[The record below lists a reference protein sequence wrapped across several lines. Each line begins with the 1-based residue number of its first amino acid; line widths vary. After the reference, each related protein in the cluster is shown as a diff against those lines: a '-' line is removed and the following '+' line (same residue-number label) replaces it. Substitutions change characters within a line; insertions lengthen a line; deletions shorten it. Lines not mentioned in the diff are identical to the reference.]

1 MPEVPVNW
9 TLPENKNKDFWEKV
23 PKIAYPAEL
32 LDLIGY
38 YDSQKEALVDE
49 NGKTIVEKI
58 GKNNKHDILIAYPE
72 SRREEKLFYEFDKF
86 LREMH
91 VSLQKIEGSRN
102 PEELDNW
109 TKMIKDREVILFAEI
124 ATFFDTL
131 RMRALRMALN
141 EFNTSYSRERT
152 MLMEKIR
159 EVNSDDR

>member
-1 MPEVPVNW
+1 MTFVHPEI
-9 TLPENKNKDFWEKV
+9 KNKDFWEKV

-38 YDSQKEALVDE
+38 YDVQKEALVDE
-49 NGKTIVEKI
+49 NGKTVVEKI
-58 GKNNKHDILIAYPE
+58 VKNNKHDIIIAYPE

-91 VSLQKIEGSRN
+91 VALQKIERSKN
-102 PEELDNW
+102 PEELENW

-124 ATFFDTL
+124 ATFFDTM

-141 EFNTSYSRERT
+141 EFNTSYSRERM